1 MNDIHWCI
9 VCGQRATE
17 LHHRVYRSECKPLEH
32 CKINLIYLC
41 REHHRG
47 TYGVHGKYGD
57 KLNKTIKLQLQNYL
71 EMIFDKELL
80 TRDEINEVLNI
91 SERSLERLLKILTL
105 HKGKYARKDV
115 IRACMG
121 GKMITGD
128 VKK

>member
-1 MNDIHWCI
+1 MNDIHWCF

-32 CKINLIYLC
+32 CKINQIYLC

-57 KLNKTIKLQLQNYL
+57 KLNKKLKLEFQNKL
-71 EMIFDKELL
+71 EMLFDKELL
-80 TRDEINEVLNI
+80 TRDEINEVLKI
-91 SERSLERLLKILTL
+91 SDKTLERLLKTLSL
-105 HKGKYARKDV
+105 HKGKYAREDV
-115 IRACMG
+115 IRQCMG
-121 GKMITGD
+121 GKMITED